1 MIPKGSLEEKGRCN
15 ESCLFLRIRL
25 FLAAPIWLWGRCD
38 RHNSPLGQPVL
49 SWTSSFVAPMALMS
63 RLTQSIHL
71 CFGLPLFL
79 LPGGTISRVF
89 LPTYSWS
96 RLFTW
101 PNHLGL
107 AFLHLSVMFST
118 FSLSL
123 MSPFLTW
130 SLSANTVEE
139 ESARI
144 PSFHPTQ

>member
-1 MIPKGSLEEKGRCN
+1 
-15 ESCLFLRIRL
+15 
-25 FLAAPIWLWGRCD
+25 
-38 RHNSPLGQPVL
+38 
-49 SWTSSFVAPMALMS
+49 MS

-89 LPTYSWS
+89 LPTYSLS

-101 PNHLGL
+101 PNHLSL

-123 MSPFLTW
+123 MSSFVTWYLSVWPQANLHIFISVTSSFFAWELVTDTVSIPCNIAGLTIIFFMTVDMAIKIIDKKGT
-130 SLSANTVEE
+130 LPNDKDNTCYVNNMLTLVAF
-139 ESARI
+139 S
-144 PSFHPTQ
+144 